1 MRIAIVGAGVAGGV
15 LATGLREVPG
25 VQTVVVEQVDR
36 DDHENA
42 GNGLNIGPNALRTL
56 RRALPEMAAKLE
68 RVSLPWKAWTAST
81 IEGEPLYRI
90 ALAEVADSEGLRIR
104 WADLYRICREAI
116 RDELRF
122 NTRCVAALPGALE
135 LSQADGSTARLEGF
149 DLVVA
154 ADGRYSRLR
163 EQLCGAPAVR
173 HLGNANF
180 RILLPAAREVGI
192 DDLEQWYHG
201 PNRLLAFRVADGRV
215 YLSGNFPIEPGADI
229 PPQCKS
235 ARYLREIYTPHA
247 GRLEA
252 RAAWLLD
259 GACARSDELHWSRVQ
274 EGSTRFHDDSAR
286 VLFVGDAAHPMV
298 PMLGQGATSAI
309 EDAALLLTML
319 RAAPDADVPSLVRAF
334 AETRAERVAFV
345 TGFSWESS
353 DTLQPGVDAV
363 AANRTR
369 NSSAY
374 KAKMRRLYTDIPDPL
389 NGCTDIQWR
398 ATSARRQSQT
408 PGRAST

>member
-1 MRIAIVGAGVAGGV
+1 
-15 LATGLREVPG
+15 
-25 VQTVVVEQVDR
+25 
-36 DDHENA
+36 
-42 GNGLNIGPNALRTL
+42 
-56 RRALPEMAAKLE
+56 
-68 RVSLPWKAWTAST
+68 
-81 IEGEPLYRI
+81 
-90 ALAEVADSEGLRIR
+90 
-104 WADLYRICREAI
+104 
-116 RDELRF
+116 
-122 NTRCVAALPGALE
+122 
-135 LSQADGSTARLEGF
+135 
-149 DLVVA
+149 
-154 ADGRYSRLR
+154 
-163 EQLCGAPAVR
+163 
-173 HLGNANF
+173 
-180 RILLPAAREVGI
+180 
-192 DDLEQWYHG
+192 
-201 PNRLLAFRVADGRV
+201 
-215 YLSGNFPIEPGADI
+215 
-229 PPQCKS
+229 
-235 ARYLREIYTPHA
+235 
-247 GRLEA
+247 
-252 RAAWLLD
+252 
-259 GACARSDELHWSRVQ
+259 
-274 EGSTRFHDDSAR
+274 